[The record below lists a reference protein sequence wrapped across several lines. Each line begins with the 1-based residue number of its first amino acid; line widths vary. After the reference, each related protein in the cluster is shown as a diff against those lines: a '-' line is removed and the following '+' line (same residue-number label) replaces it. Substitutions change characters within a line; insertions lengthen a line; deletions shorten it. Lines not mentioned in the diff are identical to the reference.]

1 MQVEEWIDRW
11 QPGQVGKRMVRR
23 IKQTHVIHN
32 IFKRHCIWLR
42 TRWLELFLGL
52 LEPSEVE
59 KQKQQTEGTDEALVK
74 PRCQDTHF
82 SVACL
87 FLKWDVF

>member
-1 MQVEEWIDRW
+1 MD
-11 QPGQVGKRMVRR
+11 KRMVRW
-23 IKQTHVIHN
+23 IKQTHIIRD
-32 IFKRHCIWLR
+32 IFKRHYIWLR
-42 TRWLELFLGL
+42 TRWLELFLGF

-59 KQKQQTEGTDEALVK
+59 KQKQQTVVTDEALLK
-74 PRCQDTHF
+74 PRCQDMHF